1 LQIIAIL
8 LYLTIN
14 IKLKIAVLEAHIV
27 FYQDKSGNASVLEWL
42 KVLLKKDR
50 KGYANCIARIQQ
62 LASTGHELRRPAA
75 DYLSDGIYELRAKH
89 VHVQYRILYFFYG
102 QNVAILAHAI
112 TKDTDRVP
120 VIEIERARKRKQLFE
135 KNPKIHTYVEEVE
148 NGKD

>member
-1 LQIIAIL
+1 VTETRII
-8 LYLTIN
+8 
-14 IKLKIAVLEAHIV
+14 
-27 FYQDKSGNASVLEWL
+27 FYQDELGEAPVLDWL

-50 KGYANCIARIQQ
+50 KGYANCVARIQQ
-62 LASTGHELRRPAA
+62 LASSGYELRRPAA
-75 DYLSDGIYELRAKH
+75 DYLDNGIYELRAKH

-112 TKDTDRVP
+112 TKNTDQVP
-120 VIEIERARKRKQLFE
+120 VVEIERAMKRKQLFE